1 MEAQSL
7 NHWTARVVS
16 RLETFRSKV
25 DMDGAGTLSWEQ
37 EPECLRCLFMTL
49 FFFFFGIQPSAQF
62 NYQLYAYVRVL
73 RPGISGRPSLLP
85 PLFTSLNYSNL
96 GALLKIAE

>member
-1 MEAQSL
+1 M
-7 NHWTARVVS
+7 VS

-37 EPECLRCLFMTL
+37 EPERLRCLFMTL
-49 FFFFFGIQPSAQF
+49 FFFGIQPSAQF

-96 GALLKIAE
+96 GGLLKIAE